1 MSNFDLSD
9 GLDISSVEE
18 PPSSDSCST
27 ADTDDRN
34 FPLDINVVITCE
46 RKTMRHAANLIVILN
61 NMKKPLIK
69 FGQGLSDQQQCD
81 TVLNGLIEETT
92 VEMLESKRKERKIQ
106 RVNSVLLCTLC
117 DEAKKDVIHGSEQP
131 KLHAITLKAGN
142 HEKKV
147 IFQMTRYTDCSTAKQ
162 LVILSIANTNQYL
175 TCSMQD
181 GNAVLNLEECS
192 ESDLQFNS
200 EHNMD
205 RFLFYKTITS
215 MSLTKFE
222 SVSCNGWFIS
232 TSSEDQNHPVE
243 MCQLDNAERYY
254 CFNVSRS
261 KK

>member
-1 MSNFDLSD
+1 MNQSCQFLLLNHFLSSL
-9 GLDISSVEE
+9 GK
-18 PPSSDSCST
+18 T
-27 ADTDDRN
+27 QDRN

-69 FGQGLSDQQQCD
+69 FGQGL
-81 TVLNGLIEETT
+81 I
-92 VEMLESKRKERKIQ
+92 EMLESKRKERKIQ

-181 GNAVLNLEECS
+181 GNAVLNLEVK
-192 ESDLQFNS
+192 SDLQFNS